1 MTIISIRPFLAVG
14 VSLLAAFLIMLS
26 GKRPNL
32 RESFTVAA
40 SIIKML
46 IVFSMVPAV
55 LEGSV
60 YEYTLSGICAEI
72 TKRSRPDFLRPLP
85 YVFRRLLV
93 LPWPEICLHSSY
105 SSSCLR

>member
-60 YEYTLSGICAEI
+60 YEYTLFNI
-72 TKRSRPDFLRPLP
+72 TDTVGFTLRTDAVGMLLFVMSAHIPDCVNTDR
-85 YVFRRLLV
+85 YIK
-93 LPWPEICLHSSY
+93 E
-105 SSSCLR
+105 